1 MIRQLIALAC
11 LMGLAGCHSAQ
22 NANAAATSDPAASA
36 ASSDDPRIWLDK
48 ARDLRV
54 DTIAAQVQEGETA
67 ASDPE
72 MKVSNFY
79 DQHGAFPTSQKEAG
93 LDDPS
98 SYKGAYTSSVDAT
111 STPGQIII
119 TYDGPHANSEIA
131 GKTMILNI
139 VVHKPGATGAY
150 SANNYYDC
158 NGGTVPKQDHP
169 THCMH

>member
-1 MIRQLIALAC
+1 MIRRLIALAC
-11 LMGLAGCHSAQ
+11 LVGLAGCHSAPT
-22 NANAAATSDPAASA
+22 ATAAAPSDPPGSA
-36 ASSDDPRIWLDK
+36 ASSDDPRIWLDN
-48 ARDLRV
+48 ARNLRV

-67 ASDPE
+67 AGVPE

-79 DQHGAFPTSQKEAG
+79 DQHGTFPTSQKEAG

-98 SYKGAYTSSVDAT
+98 TYKGAYVSSVDAT
-111 STPGQIII
+111 STPGQLLI

-139 VVHKPGATGAY
+139 VVHKPGATGI

-158 NGGTVPKQDHP
+158 NGGTVSKQYHP
-169 THCMH
+169 THCLH